1 MIFLLVVIMTT
12 GTTSKGLPYVI
23 HTPLGEKSTVRDPV
37 LKAILEENF
46 CLK

>member
-1 MIFLLVVIMTT
+1 MILLLVVITTT
-12 GTTSKGLPYVI
+12 GTTSKGLPYVM
-23 HTPLGEKSTVRDPV
+23 HTPLGEKSTIRNPV